1 MAVDTIEGFSDL
13 EEIGSGGFATVYRAR
28 QDGLNR
34 EVALKILRAKDLDEA
49 TIRRFESEC
58 HAKLRRRPFTSSN
71 PPRKLEETLTTWH

>member
-1 MAVDTIEGFSDL
+1 MVVDTIEGFSDL

-34 EVALKILRAKDLDEA
+34 GVALKILRAKDLDEA
-49 TIRRFESEC
+49 TIRRFEREW